1 MSLEAAFAAPVVLT
15 KPDGSQVSFPILDVD
30 EIAEL
35 SAVIESAREAANSKR
50 ARLAGLAGADL
61 AHYRFNSERFGI
73 DIDQLYQMSGEAKWA
88 KVFLL
93 KSIGDTAENQK
104 LIKSLPLSILTGAAL
119 RVLGWVPPPP
129 KSEDKQPENPPV
141 QDAGLTGSGTAG

>member
-1 MSLEAAFAAPVVLT
+1 MSLEAAFAAPVILT
-15 KPDGSQVSFPILDVD
+15 KPDGSQVSFPVLDVD

-35 SAVIESAREAANSKR
+35 SAVIESARESANNKR

-93 KSIGDTAENQK
+93 KSVGDNAESQK
-104 LIKSLPLSILTGAAL
+104 LLKSLPMGILTGAAL

-129 KSEDKQPENPPV
+129 KAEDKQSENPPV
-141 QDAGLTGSGTAG
+141 QNGESTGSETPG